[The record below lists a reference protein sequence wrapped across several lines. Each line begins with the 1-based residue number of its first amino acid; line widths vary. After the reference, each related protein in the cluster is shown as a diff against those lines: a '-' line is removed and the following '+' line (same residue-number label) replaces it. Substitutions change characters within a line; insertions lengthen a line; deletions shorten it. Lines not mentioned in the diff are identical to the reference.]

1 MLAMM
6 IGLMILRSTKERI
19 KTARFAQIF
28 RGIAPHQDFVNQT
41 ETKRNIPK
49 SSLNTQFTQQII
61 YKTPFSSAH
70 FSKSHRDTFTV
81 ELT

>member
-1 MLAMM
+1 MM
-6 IGLMILRSTKERI
+6 IGLMILRCAKERI
-19 KTARFAQIF
+19 KTARFEQII

-49 SSLNTQFTQQII
+49 SSLNTQFAQQIV

-70 FSKSHRDTFTV
+70 FSKPTTILSPSN
-81 ELT
+81 